1 MDHRNMELKK
11 QITDLI
17 DQSKVNNIEFQKVK
31 VAEQQSRCEID
42 KLNSAIGEI
51 MEEAAVKT
59 RQEVD
64 SLKKLYNSNLE
75 KLISECSMLEIVRLT
90 FSFNVIECVCLLI
103 KYI

>member
-1 MDHRNMELKK
+1 MELKK

-17 DQSKVNNIEFQKVK
+17 DQSKLNNIEYQKVKFLFLIFSKFSFIYSNKKKKIK

-42 KLNSAIGEI
+42 KLNSAIGEL

-75 KLISECSMLEIVRLT
+75 KLITECSMLEIV
-90 FSFNVIECVCLLI
+90 
-103 KYI
+103 